1 MEHIELYYKKLCE
14 KKCDFNKAD
23 KDIYIYGAG
32 KGGEIL
38 YSVLSERNIS
48 IKGFIDSRANEI
60 KEKMGKTVY
69 ELESINL
76 SNKYIY
82 ISLIGDEKY
91 SERMYIVRNLI
102 RRGMAYDSY
111 CYVYE
116 PQERL
121 FEEDDFIYK
130 GVHVG
135 KYTYGYKTLLSNPA
149 ADKIGRFCSIN
160 HTARIVA
167 NHSVEA
173 VTTSPILGDINFLDD
188 RTFYELDNYI
198 QLNGVYR
205 DNCDAYPHEIAKN
218 RPVVIGND
226 VWIGA
231 NAILISGVNIG
242 DGAIVAA
249 GAVVTHDV
257 PAYAVVGGVPA
268 RIIKYR
274 FSQEIIS
281 KLEKIEWWNWPIEKI
296 RARIKDFLEIDLF
309 VNKYF

>member
-1 MEHIELYYKKLCE
+1 MEHIELYYKKKCE
-14 KKCDFNKAD
+14 EKCNLFKVD
-23 KDIYIYGAG
+23 KGIYIYGAG

-38 YSVLSERNIS
+38 YSVLSERKID
-48 IKGFIDSRANEI
+48 IKGFIDTRAKEI
-60 KEKMGKTVY
+60 KEKMGKPVY
-69 ELESINL
+69 ELENINL
-76 SNKYIY
+76 DNKYVI
-82 ISLIGDEKY
+82 ISLIGDDKY
-91 SERMYIVRNLI
+91 SEKMYIIRNLI
-102 RRGMAYDSY
+102 RHGMAYDSY
-111 CYVYE
+111 CYIYE

-149 ADKIGRFCSIN
+149 AERIGRFCSIN

-167 NHSVEA
+167 NHSVET

-205 DNCDAYPHEIAKN
+205 DNCDAYPHEIANN

-231 NAILISGVNIG
+231 NAILISGVKIG
-242 DGAIVAA
+242 NGSFINA
-249 GAVVTHDV
+249 GCVIYQD
-257 PAYAVVGGVPA
+257 
-268 RIIKYR
+268 
-274 FSQEIIS
+274 
-281 KLEKIEWWNWPIEKI
+281 
-296 RARIKDFLEIDLF
+296 ID
-309 VNKYF
+309 